1 MDNNNTNA
9 SSSGM
14 GAFGQMIGRFVVAAI
29 ILGIT
34 AFFTPGFSIN
44 NIWSLG
50 IANIGDV
57 EYAILE
63 TNGQLSVIEK
73 PEKRNVTTEDLN
85 IQAEYEGISYD
96 LVLDGKVMYENLK
109 KIGKNYTWLKK
120 EVGKFNMK
128 PEEALIVV
136 QNGDQSI
143 FCQKKERK

>member
-1 MDNNNTNA
+1 MSLNELEERLR
-9 SSSGM
+9 GY
-14 GAFGQMIGRFVVAAI
+14 
-29 ILGIT
+29 GIT
-34 AFFTPGFSIN
+34 
-44 NIWSLG
+44 
-50 IANIGDV
+50 NIGDV

-85 IQAEYEGISYD
+85 IQAEYEGIGYD
-96 LVLDGKVMYENLK
+96 LVLDGKVMYENKK

>member
-1 MDNNNTNA
+1 MSLNELEERLR
-9 SSSGM
+9 GY
-14 GAFGQMIGRFVVAAI
+14 
-29 ILGIT
+29 GIT
-34 AFFTPGFSIN
+34 
-44 NIWSLG
+44 
-50 IANIGDV
+50 NIGDV

-85 IQAEYEGISYD
+85 IQAEYEGIGYD

-120 EVGKFNMK
+120 EVGKFNMT